1 MPPKK
6 PNPAPDKIP
15 AAGRVNFGNG
25 DFDSAMYQSLPIVST
40 LPTLMEQTDARLFA
54 VQRPR
59 L

>member
-1 MPPKK
+1 MTSK
-6 PNPAPDKIP
+6 NRGPAPGGIP

-25 DFDSAMYQSLPIVST
+25 EFDNAMYQGLPLVST
-40 LPTLMEQTDARLFA
+40 LPTLMERTNARLFA